1 MSENHTDNNGDKSS
15 KKFDELLDY
24 YNQQNKESSFEYLLD
39 SYTDGMKDDI
49 QVGDKINGKII
60 SIGGDTVYVDTKS
73 KVDGA
78 VEKAELLDEN
88 GEFLYKN
95 GDALELYVVALNE
108 SEMILSRALSGIGGI
123 NLLEDAF
130 ENAIPVDGTVR
141 EPCKGGFHVEVLQK
155 RAFCPVSQMDVKYV
169 ENPDDYTG
177 KAFQF
182 LITQFE
188 ENGRNIVVSRW
199 KLLETELVEV
209 RKKFFEEVTVGD
221 LHEGKVVKIMPYGV
235 FVELMPGIEGMIHI
249 SEISWSRSVTP
260 GDIFNTGDPVKVKVI
275 GIVEADGG
283 TPPRISLSIK
293 QIENDPWNSINDK
306 FYIGDSISGKVTR
319 CMKFGAFV
327 EIAPGIEGLVHIS
340 EMSYVKRILKPE
352 DVVNP
357 GDIVNVIIKE
367 IDPDKKRISLSIKDA
382 DGDPWADVNEKYSI
396 GQSLEGTIEKKENFG
411 YFIKLSSGIT
421 GLLPKSRIIKSYDP
435 SSFEKKSEGETISV
449 KIEEIHVDD
458 RKITLDVADSVES
471 SEWKTFSDDKEK
483 PVGTLGEKLQQALN
497 AKEEPG

>member
-60 SIGGDTVYVDTKS
+60 SIGRDTVYVDTKS

-108 SEMILSRALSGIGGI
+108 SEMVLSRALSGIGGI

-177 KAFQF
+177 KVFQF

-188 ENGRNIVVSRW
+188 ENGRNIVVSRR

-209 RKKFFEEVTVGD
+209 RKKFFKEVTVGD

-235 FVELMPGIEGMIHI
+235 
-249 SEISWSRSVTP
+249 
-260 GDIFNTGDPVKVKVI
+260 
-275 GIVEADGG
+275 
-283 TPPRISLSIK
+283 
-293 QIENDPWNSINDK
+293 
-306 FYIGDSISGKVTR
+306 
-319 CMKFGAFV
+319 FV

-357 GDIVNVIIKE
+357 GDIVNVVIKE
-367 IDPDKKRISLSIKDA
+367 IDPDKNRISLSIKDA

>member
-24 YNQQNKESSFEYLLD
+24 YNQQNKESSFGYLLD

-60 SIGGDTVYVDTKS
+60 SIGRDTVYVDTKS

-130 ENAIPVDGTVR
+130 ENAIPVDGKVR

-188 ENGRNIVVSRW
+188 ENGRNIVVSRR

-235 FVELMPGIEGMIHI
+235 
-249 SEISWSRSVTP
+249 
-260 GDIFNTGDPVKVKVI
+260 
-275 GIVEADGG
+275 
-283 TPPRISLSIK
+283 
-293 QIENDPWNSINDK
+293 
-306 FYIGDSISGKVTR
+306 
-319 CMKFGAFV
+319 FV

-497 AKEEPG
+497 AKEKPG